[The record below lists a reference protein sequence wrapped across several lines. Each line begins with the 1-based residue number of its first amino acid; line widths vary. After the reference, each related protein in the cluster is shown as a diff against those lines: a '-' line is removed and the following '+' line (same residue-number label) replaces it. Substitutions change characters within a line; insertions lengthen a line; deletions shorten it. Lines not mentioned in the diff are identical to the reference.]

1 MAQNQVRSA
10 TVSFAAALAERRA
23 EQCRAWNARRAHQ
36 VAAGKARAAQMTPE
50 ERTKGGY
57 HSSAKQGA
65 QWRAQQGL
73 PPRRVSDA
81 LWLTPEDVRTIT
93 GETLAPETKRRI
105 LRAWRAG
112 VLLAVGYWLRF
123 PSWAD
128 ELDQRLDAEE
138 RGVMQPELLPMPD
151 DFLDLPDSQI
161 PQRSETYLGL
171 KERGEVHRQH

>member
-1 MAQNQVRSA
+1 MPHETLRG
-10 TVSFAAALAERRA
+10 VSMPFALMLAERRA
-23 EQCRAWNARRAHQ
+23 DQCRAWNARRAHQ

-50 ERTKGGY
+50 ERAKGGY

-73 PPRRVSDA
+73 PPRKVSDA
-81 LWLTPEDVRTIT
+81 LWLSPDDVRSIT
-93 GETLAPETKRRI
+93 GETLAPETKQRI

-112 VLLAVGYWLRF
+112 VLLGVGYWLRF

-128 ELDQRLDAEE
+128 ELDQRLDAEA

-151 DFLDLPDSQI
+151 DFLDLPDPSGVLA
-161 PQRSETYLGL
+161 SEGAD
-171 KERGEVHRQH
+171 

>member
-1 MAQNQVRSA
+1 MAKQQVRSA
-10 TVSFAAALAERRA
+10 PMSFAVALAERRA

-50 ERTKGGY
+50 ERAKGGY
-57 HSSAKQGA
+57 HSSAKQRA

-73 PPRRVSDA
+73 PPRRVSDGM
-81 LWLTPEDVRTIT
+81 WLTPEDVRTIT
-93 GETLAPETKRRI
+93 GETLAPEAKRRI

-123 PSWAD
+123 PTWAD
-128 ELDQRLDAEE
+128 ELDQCLDAEE

-151 DFLDLPDSQI
+151 EVRDLPDATGVS
-161 PQRSETYLGL
+161 GL
-171 KERGEVHRQH
+171 EVEA

>member
-1 MAQNQVRSA
+1 MPHELSRPMSVP
-10 TVSFAAALAERRA
+10 FAVVLAEHRA
-23 EQCRAWNARRAHQ
+23 EQCRAWNAHRAHQ
-36 VAAGKARAAQMTPE
+36 VAAGKSRAAQMTPE
-50 ERTKGGY
+50 ERAKGGY

-81 LWLTPEDVRTIT
+81 MWLTPEDVRAIT
-93 GETLAPETKRRI
+93 GETLALETKRRI

-123 PSWAD
+123 PTWAN

-151 DFLDLPDSQI
+151 EGLDLPDPTDVSA
-161 PQRSETYLGL
+161 P
-171 KERGEVHRQH
+171 EVEV